1 MTASC
6 PTCRA
11 EACPTAPASAPP
23 AARASRP
30 SRPEA
35 TERKVVTT
43 LFADL
48 VGFTALG
55 ERHDPEDVDA
65 ALRGYYALA
74 RTIVE
79 RFGGV
84 VEKFIGDAV
93 VGLFG
98 VPAAHEDDAERAV
111 RAALELVA
119 HMHELP
125 PVGDERL
132 QVRCRREHRPRAG
145 APRTR
150 ARSRRG
156 RARRRRRQH
165 RGAAARGRAADG
177 GRRRR
182 RDDAAPDGARPSP
195 TSDCPQVGQGQ
206 GAKPV
211 ERWLARG
218 AIARRGIEARSV
230 PTRRR

>member
-1 MTASC
+1 MDVRAARRGDVTPSC

-11 EACPTAPASAPP
+11 EAPEGARFCPACG
-23 AARASRP
+23 ARLEAD
-30 SRPEA
+30 RPEA

-48 VGFTALG
+48 VGSTALG

-65 ALRGYYALA
+65 ALRAYYTLA
-74 RTIVE
+74 RAIIE

-119 HMHELP
+119 RM
-125 PVGDERL
+125 
-132 QVRCRREHRPRAG
+132 RE
-145 APRTR
+145 
-150 ARSRRG
+150 S
-156 RARRRRRQH
+156 
-165 RGAAARGRAADG
+165 AAD
-177 GRRRR
+177 R
-182 RDDAAPDGARPSP
+182 
-195 TSDCPQVGQGQ
+195 
-206 GAKPV
+206 
-211 ERWLARG
+211 
-218 AIARRGIEARSV
+218 
-230 PTRRR
+230 